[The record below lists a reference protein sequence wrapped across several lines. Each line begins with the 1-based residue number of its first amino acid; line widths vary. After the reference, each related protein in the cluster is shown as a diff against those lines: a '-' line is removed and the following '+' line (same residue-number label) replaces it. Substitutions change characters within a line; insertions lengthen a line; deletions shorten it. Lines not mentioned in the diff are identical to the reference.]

1 MPKKSKH
8 HTIGRPVSETPTPP
22 KRNIL
27 LALSP
32 ELVNALDALTIKGRS
47 EFIER
52 ILRERKDIQAQLQ
65 RQQEQKKP

>member
-8 HTIGRPVSETPTPP
+8 HTIGRPVSETPRPA

-32 ELVNALDALTIKGRS
+32 ELVNALDAVTIKGRS

-52 ILRERKDIQAQLQ
+52 ILREREDIQAQLQ
-65 RQQEQKKP
+65 RQKKNEE